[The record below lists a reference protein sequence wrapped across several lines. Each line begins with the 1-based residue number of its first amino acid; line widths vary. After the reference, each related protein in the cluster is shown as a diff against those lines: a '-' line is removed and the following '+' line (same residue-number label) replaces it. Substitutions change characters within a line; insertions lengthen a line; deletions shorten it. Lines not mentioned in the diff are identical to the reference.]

1 MIVFEKIRWKNF
13 LSTGNVFSEINLE
26 TARTNL
32 IVGSNGA
39 GKSTILDALTF
50 SLFSRPF
57 RKISKSMLV
66 NSINE
71 KDCVAEIE
79 FRIGKIEYKV
89 IRGMKP
95 SKFEIYC
102 NGKAWDQDSSQV
114 EQQKNFEANV
124 LKMNYKSFT
133 QIVVLGSSTFVPFM
147 KLPGAQ
153 RRDIIEDILDIQ
165 VFSTMN
171 ILLKDKMRGNNEEL
185 RDIDYQL
192 DLLKDRIELQKQ
204 HMFSLEKKTQEE
216 IDRKQ
221 VKINEY
227 KNTELQ
233 GAEEVSV
240 FTEQICKLNKEMQE
254 YSKSTE
260 KLSKLNTYLIKLTH
274 KLNTCKKEHKF
285 FEDNHVCPTC
295 TQELSEEFRNE
306 KIEAGQSKVDEMN
319 IGYEDLEKA
328 ISDEQER
335 FNKFTELSTEVNNIN
350 TTISQTNFKL
360 LTIRKQIDSL
370 QDEIKELEGS
380 TPDKKAEYDKLQL
393 LVSNKKESSKQ
404 HADLKKDRD
413 VLTTAGQ
420 LLKDNGIKTRIIK
433 TYLPTM
439 NKLINDFLQRM
450 EFYVNFTL
458 DENFDEIIK
467 SRYRDVFSYDSF
479 SEGEKARI
487 DIALLLTWRS
497 IAKLKNS
504 VDTNLLILDEIF
516 DGSLDQSGTSDL
528 GWILRNFDESTK
540 VYVISHKQGLDDKFD
555 RTITVNKDKN
565 YSNLEETV
573 HEVSHPLV
581 G

>member
-1 MIVFEKIRWKNF
+1 MIIFEKIRWKNF

-26 TARTNL
+26 EGRTNL

-50 SLFSRPF
+50 SLFSKPF
-57 RKISKSMLV
+57 RKISKGSLV

-71 KDCVAEIE
+71 KDCMVEIE
-79 FRIGKIEYKV
+79 FRIGKLDYKV
-89 IRGMKP
+89 IRGIKP
-95 SKFEIYC
+95 NKFEIYC
-102 NGKAWDQDSSQV
+102 NGQLWDQESSLA
-114 EQQKNFEANV
+114 EQQKNFEANI

-171 ILLKDKMRGNNEEL
+171 VLLRDKIRENNEEV
-185 RDIDYQL
+185 RDVDYQL
-192 DLLKDRIELQKQ
+192 DLLKDKIELQKNNMLQ
-204 HMFSLEKKTQEE
+204 LEKRTKEE
-216 IDRKQ
+216 IDKKKE
-221 VKINEY
+221 KIFEF
-227 KNTELQ
+227 KNTEIKGSEDVAILT
-233 GAEEVSV
+233 EE
-240 FTEQICKLNKEMQE
+240 ICKLNKEMQE
-254 YSKSTE
+254 YSKSNE

-274 KLNTCKKEHKF
+274 KLNTCKKEHEF
-285 FEDNHVCPTC
+285 FEKNHVCPTC
-295 TQELSEEFRNE
+295 TQDISKEFRDLKLSDGEGKVNDINVGCEELKSAIEDEEERNE
-306 KIEAGQSKVDEMN
+306 KFV
-319 IGYEDLEKA
+319 
-328 ISDEQER
+328 
-335 FNKFTELSTEVNNIN
+335 TLSQEVNELN
-350 TTISQTNFKL
+350 TTVSQTNFQL
-360 LTIRKQIDSL
+360 MTIRKQVESL
-370 QDEIKELEGS
+370 EDEIKELEGS
-380 TPDKKAEYDKLQL
+380 NPDKKAEFVKLEG
-393 LVSNKKESSKQ
+393 LVNEKKV
-404 HADLKKDRD
+404 LKKQNASLKEDKA
-413 VLTTAGQ
+413 VLSTASQ

-439 NKLINDFLQRM
+439 NKLINEFLQKM

-458 DENFDEIIK
+458 DENFEEIIK

-528 GWILRNFDESTK
+528 GWILRNFDETTK
-540 VYVISHKQGLDDKFD
+540 VFVISHKQGMDDKFD
-555 RTITVNKDKN
+555 RTISVEKVKN
-565 YSNLEETV
+565 YSTLNVTIN
-573 HEVSHPLV
+573 EVTHGLI

>member
-1 MIVFEKIRWKNF
+1 MIIFEKIRWKNF

-26 TARTNL
+26 EGRTNL

-50 SLFSRPF
+50 SLFSKPF
-57 RKISKSMLV
+57 RKISKGSLV

-71 KDCVAEIE
+71 KDCVVEIE
-79 FRIGKIEYKV
+79 FRIGKLEYKV
-89 IRGMKP
+89 IRGIKP
-95 SKFEIYC
+95 NKFEIYC
-102 NGKAWDQDSSQV
+102 NGQLWDQESSLA
-114 EQQKNFEANV
+114 EQQKNFEANI

-171 ILLKDKMRGNNEEL
+171 VLLRDKIRENNEEV
-185 RDIDYQL
+185 RDVDYQL
-192 DLLKDRIELQKQ
+192 DLLKDKIELQKNNMLQ
-204 HMFSLEKKTQEE
+204 LEKRTKEE
-216 IDRKQ
+216 IDKKKE
-221 VKINEY
+221 KIFEF
-227 KNTELQ
+227 KNTEIKGSEDVAILT
-233 GAEEVSV
+233 EE
-240 FTEQICKLNKEMQE
+240 ICKLNKEMQE
-254 YSKSTE
+254 YSKSNE

-274 KLNTCKKEHKF
+274 KLNTCKKEHEF
-285 FEDNHVCPTC
+285 FEKNHVCPTC
-295 TQELSEEFRNE
+295 TQDISKEFRDLKLSDGEGKVNDINVGCEELKSAIEDEEERNE
-306 KIEAGQSKVDEMN
+306 KFV
-319 IGYEDLEKA
+319 
-328 ISDEQER
+328 
-335 FNKFTELSTEVNNIN
+335 TLSQEVNELN
-350 TTISQTNFKL
+350 TTVSQTNFQL
-360 LTIRKQIDSL
+360 MTIRKQVESL
-370 QDEIKELEGS
+370 EDEIKELEGS
-380 TPDKKAEYDKLQL
+380 NPDKKAEFVKLEG
-393 LVSNKKESSKQ
+393 LVNEKKV
-404 HADLKKDRD
+404 LKKQNASLKEDKA
-413 VLTTAGQ
+413 VLSTASQ

-439 NKLINDFLQRM
+439 NKLINEFLQKM

-458 DENFDEIIK
+458 DENFEEIIK

-528 GWILRNFDESTK
+528 GWILRNFDDSTK
-540 VYVISHKQGLDDKFD
+540 VFVISHKQGMDDKFD
-555 RTITVNKDKN
+555 RTISVEKVKN
-565 YSNLEETV
+565 YSTLNVTV
-573 HEVSHPLV
+573 NEVTHGLV

>member
-1 MIVFEKIRWKNF
+1 MIIFEKIRWKNF
-13 LSTGNVFSEINLE
+13 LSTGNVFSEIDLE
-26 TARTNL
+26 DARTNL
-32 IVGSNGA
+32 IVGNNGA

-50 SLFSRPF
+50 SLFGRPF
-57 RKISKSMLV
+57 RKISKSMLI

-71 KDCVAEIE
+71 KDCLAEIE
-79 FRIGKIEYKV
+79 FRIGKMEYKV
-89 IRGMKP
+89 VRGMKP
-95 SKFEIYC
+95 TKLEIYC
-102 NGKAWDQDSSQV
+102 NGKAWNQESSV
-114 EQQKNFEANV
+114 NEQQKNFENTV

-147 KLPGAQ
+147 KLPGPQ

-171 ILLKDKMRGNNEEL
+171 VLLKDKMRENNVEL

-192 DLLKDRIELQKQ
+192 DLIKDKIELQKNN
-204 HMFSLEKKTQEE
+204 MLSLQQRTQDE

-221 VKINEY
+221 EKVNEY

-233 GAEEVSV
+233 GAEDVTIL
-240 FTEQICKLNKEMQE
+240 TEQIGRLNKEMLE
-254 YSKSTE
+254 YSKSSE

-285 FEDNHVCPTC
+285 FESNHVCPTC

-319 IGYEDLEKA
+319 IGYEDLQKA
-328 ISDEQER
+328 ISGEQER

-350 TTISQTNFKL
+350 TTISQTNFQL
-360 LTIRKQIDSL
+360 MTIRNQVELL
-370 QDEIKELEGS
+370 QNEIKELEGDNV
-380 TPDKKAEYDKLQL
+380 DKKAEYSKLQL
-393 LVSNKKESSKQ
+393 LVNNKKDFSKQ
-404 HADLKKDRD
+404 HAALKEDRD
-413 VLTTAGQ
+413 ILTTAGQ

-540 VYVISHKQGLDDKFD
+540 VFVISHKQGMDDKFD
-555 RTITVNKDKN
+555 RTITVEKNKN
-565 YSNLEETV
+565 YSTLNVTV
-573 HEVSHPLV
+573 NEVTHGLV

>member
-1 MIVFEKIRWKNF
+1 MIIFEKIRWKNF
-13 LSTGNVFSEINLE
+13 LSTGNVFSEIDLTE
-26 TARTNL
+26 GRTNL

-50 SLFSRPF
+50 SLFARPF
-57 RKISKSMLV
+57 RKISKSMLI

-89 IRGMKP
+89 VRGMKP

-102 NGKAWDQDSSQV
+102 NGVLWDKESSV
-114 EQQKNFEANV
+114 NEQQKNFENSV

-147 KLPGAQ
+147 KLSVPQ
-153 RRDIIEDILDIQ
+153 RREIIEDILDIQ

-171 ILLKDKMRGNNEEL
+171 LLLKDRVKENNVEIRDVDYQIDLLKDK
-185 RDIDYQL
+185 
-192 DLLKDRIELQKQ
+192 IELQKQ
-204 HMFSLEKKTQEE
+204 HMLTLEKRTEE
-216 IDRKQ
+216 DIKKKQ
-221 VKINEY
+221 KQIEEY
-227 KNTELQ
+227 QTTETH
-233 GAEEVSV
+233 GTEEVLIL
-240 FTEQICKLNKEMQE
+240 TQQIERLNKEMKE
-254 YSKSTE
+254 YSKSSE
-260 KLSKLNTYLIKLTH
+260 KLKKLNTFLIKLTH
-274 KLNTCKKEHKF
+274 KLNTCEKDRKF
-285 FEDNHVCPTC
+285 FEDHDVCPTC
-295 TQELSEEFRNE
+295 SQELEKEFVATMTDDLDDKIKDISIGKEELL
-306 KIEAGQSKVDEMN
+306 EA
-319 IGYEDLEKA
+319 I
-328 ISDEQER
+328 EQEEKR
-335 FNKFTELSTEVNNIN
+335 LEKFTELSTEVNNIN
-350 TTISQTNFKL
+350 TTISQTNFQL
-360 LTIRKQIDSL
+360 MTIRKQITDIEN
-370 QDEIKELEGS
+370 EIKELEG
-380 TPDKKAEYDKLQL
+380 TNPDKKAEYNKLETFIKDKKNFSRQY
-393 LVSNKKESSKQ
+393 
-404 HADLKKDRD
+404 ADLKKDGD

-458 DENFDEIIK
+458 DENFEEIIK
-467 SRYRDVFSYDSF
+467 SRYRDIFSYDSF

-516 DGSLDQSGTSDL
+516 DGSLDQTGTSDL
-528 GWILRNFDESTK
+528 GYILRNFDENTK
-540 VYVISHKQGLDDKFD
+540 VYVISHKQNLDDKFD
-555 RTITVNKDKN
+555 RTITVEKSKN
-565 YSNLEETV
+565 YSTLGVTV
-573 HEVSHPLV
+573 NEVTHSLV

>member
-13 LSTGNVFSEINLE
+13 LSTGNVFSEIDLE

-102 NGKAWDQDSSQV
+102 NGKAWNQDSSQV

-124 LKMNYKSFT
+124 IKMNYKSFT

-147 KLPGAQ
+147 KLPGGQ

-171 ILLKDKMRGNNEEL
+171 VLLKDKMRGNNEEL

-216 IDRKQ
+216 IDRKKE
-221 VKINEY
+221 KIKEY
-227 KNTELQ
+227 KDTELQ

-295 TQELSEEFRNE
+295 TQELSEDFRSE
-306 KIEAGQSKVDEMN
+306 KLEIGQSKVDEMN
-319 IGYEDLEKA
+319 VGYDDLQKA
-328 ISDEQER
+328 ITDEQKR
-335 FNKFTELSTEVNNIN
+335 YDKFTELSTEVNNIN
-350 TTISQTNFKL
+350 TTISQTNFQL
-360 LTIRKQIDSL
+360 LTIRKQIESL

-393 LVSNKKESSKQ
+393 LVRNKKESSKQ

>member
-13 LSTGNVFSEINLE
+13 LSTGNVFSEIDLE

-50 SLFSRPF
+50 SLFARPF
-57 RKISKSMLV
+57 RKSSKSMLV

-102 NGKAWDQDSSQV
+102 NGQAWNQDSSQL

-147 KLPGAQ
+147 KLPGGQ
-153 RRDIIEDILDIQ
+153 RREIIEDILDIQ

-171 ILLKDKMRGNNEEL
+171 VLLKDKMRGNNEEL

-216 IDRKQ
+216 IDRKKE
-221 VKINEY
+221 KINEY

-233 GAEEVSV
+233 GAEEVTIL
-240 FTEQICKLNKEMQE
+240 TEQICKLNKEMQD
-254 YSKSTE
+254 YSKSSE

-274 KLNTCKKEHKF
+274 KMNTCKKENKF
-285 FEDNHVCPTC
+285 FESNYVCPTC

-306 KIEAGQSKVDEMN
+306 KLKEGKTKVNEMN
-319 IGYEDLEKA
+319 IGFEDLQKA
-328 ISDEQER
+328 IDDEQKR
-335 FNKFTELSTEVNNIN
+335 FDKFTELSTEVNNIN
-350 TTISQTNFKL
+350 TTISQTNFQL
-360 LTIRKQIDSL
+360 LTIRKQVESI

-380 TPDKKAEYDKLQL
+380 TPDKKAEYDKLQS
-393 LVSNKKESSKQ
+393 LVSNKKEYSKQ

-528 GWILRNFDESTK
+528 GWILRNFDENTK
-540 VYVISHKQGLDDKFD
+540 VFVISHKQGLDDKFD

-565 YSNLEETV
+565 YSTIEETV
-573 HEVSHPLV
+573 HEVTHALV

>member
-13 LSTGNVFSEINLE
+13 LSTGNVFSEIDLE

-50 SLFSRPF
+50 SLFARPF

-102 NGKAWDQDSSQV
+102 NGQAWNQDSSQL

-147 KLPGAQ
+147 KLPGGQ
-153 RRDIIEDILDIQ
+153 RREIIEDILDIQ

-171 ILLKDKMRGNNEEL
+171 VLLKDKMRGNNEEL

-216 IDRKQ
+216 IDRKKE
-221 VKINEY
+221 KINEY

-233 GAEEVSV
+233 GAEEVTIL
-240 FTEQICKLNKEMQE
+240 TEQICKLNKEMQD
-254 YSKSTE
+254 YSKSSE

-274 KLNTCKKEHKF
+274 KMNTCKKENKF
-285 FEDNHVCPTC
+285 FESNYVCPTC

-306 KIEAGQSKVDEMN
+306 KLKEGKTKVDEMN
-319 IGYEDLEKA
+319 IGFEDLQKA
-328 ISDEQER
+328 IDDEQKR
-335 FNKFTELSTEVNNIN
+335 FDKFTELSTEVNNIN
-350 TTISQTNFKL
+350 TTISQTNFQL
-360 LTIRKQIDSL
+360 LTIRKQVESI

-393 LVSNKKESSKQ
+393 LVSNKKEYSKQ

-528 GWILRNFDESTK
+528 GWILRNFDENTK
-540 VYVISHKQGLDDKFD
+540 VFVISHKQGLDDKFD

-565 YSNLEETV
+565 YSTIEETV
-573 HEVSHPLV
+573 HEVTHALV

>member
-13 LSTGNVFSEINLE
+13 LSTGNVFSEIDLE

-50 SLFSRPF
+50 SLFARPF

-102 NGKAWDQDSSQV
+102 NGQAWNQDSSQI

-147 KLPGAQ
+147 KLPGGQ

-171 ILLKDKMRGNNEEL
+171 VLLKDKMRGNNEEL

-216 IDRKQ
+216 IDRKKE
-221 VKINEY
+221 KINEY

-306 KIEAGQSKVDEMN
+306 KLEAGQTKVDEMN
-319 IGYEDLEKA
+319 IGYEDLQKA
-328 ISDEQER
+328 ITDEQKR
-335 FNKFTELSTEVNNIN
+335 YDKFTELSTEVNNIN
-350 TTISQTNFKL
+350 TTISQTNFQL
-360 LTIRKQIDSL
+360 LTIRKQIESL

-528 GWILRNFDESTK
+528 GWILRNFDENTK

-565 YSNLEETV
+565 YSTLEETV
-573 HEVSHPLV
+573 HEVTHALV

>member
-1 MIVFEKIRWKNF
+1 MIIFEKIRWKNF
-13 LSTGNVFSEINLE
+13 LSTGNVFSEIDLTE
-26 TARTNL
+26 GRTNL

-89 IRGMKP
+89 VRGMKP

-102 NGKAWDQDSSQV
+102 NGVLWDKESSV
-114 EQQKNFEANV
+114 NEQQKNFENSV

-147 KLPGAQ
+147 KLSVPQ
-153 RRDIIEDILDIQ
+153 RREIIEDILDIQ

-171 ILLKDKMRGNNEEL
+171 LLLKDRVKENNVEIRDVDYQIDLLKDK
-185 RDIDYQL
+185 
-192 DLLKDRIELQKQ
+192 IELQKQ
-204 HMFSLEKKTQEE
+204 HMLTLEKRTEE
-216 IDRKQ
+216 DIKKKQ
-221 VKINEY
+221 KQIEEY
-227 KNTELQ
+227 QTTETH
-233 GAEEVSV
+233 GTEEVLIL
-240 FTEQICKLNKEMQE
+240 TQQIERLNKEMKE
-254 YSKSTE
+254 YSKSSE
-260 KLSKLNTYLIKLTH
+260 KLKKLNTFLIKLTH
-274 KLNTCKKEHKF
+274 KLNTCEKDRKF
-285 FEDNHVCPTC
+285 FEDHDVCPTC
-295 TQELSEEFRNE
+295 SQELEKEFVATMTDDLDD
-306 KIEAGQSKVDEMN
+306 KIKDISIGKDELLEA
-319 IGYEDLEKA
+319 I
-328 ISDEQER
+328 EQEEKR
-335 FNKFTELSTEVNNIN
+335 LEKFTELSTEVNNIN
-350 TTISQTNFKL
+350 TTISQTNFQL
-360 LTIRKQIDSL
+360 MTIRKQITDIEN
-370 QDEIKELEGS
+370 EIKELEG
-380 TPDKKAEYDKLQL
+380 TNPDKKAEYNKLETFIKDKK
-393 LVSNKKESSKQ
+393 NFSKQ
-404 HADLKKDRD
+404 YADLKKDGD

-458 DENFDEIIK
+458 DENFEEIIK
-467 SRYRDVFSYDSF
+467 SRYRDIFSYDSF

-516 DGSLDQSGTSDL
+516 DGSLDQTGTSDL
-528 GWILRNFDESTK
+528 GYILRNFDENTK
-540 VYVISHKQGLDDKFD
+540 VYVISHKQNLDDKFD
-555 RTITVNKDKN
+555 RTITVEKSKN
-565 YSNLEETV
+565 YSTLGVTV
-573 HEVSHPLV
+573 NEVTHSLV
-581 G
+581 S

>member
-13 LSTGNVFSEINLE
+13 LSTGNVFSEIDLE

-50 SLFSRPF
+50 SLFARPF

-89 IRGMKP
+89 VRGMKP

-102 NGKAWDQDSSQV
+102 NGQAWNQDSSQL

-147 KLPGAQ
+147 KLPGGQ
-153 RRDIIEDILDIQ
+153 RREIIEDILDIQ

-171 ILLKDKMRGNNEEL
+171 VLLKDKMRGNNEEL

-216 IDRKQ
+216 IDRKKE
-221 VKINEY
+221 KINEY

-233 GAEEVSV
+233 GAEEVTIL
-240 FTEQICKLNKEMQE
+240 TEQICKLNKEMQD
-254 YSKSTE
+254 YSKSSE

-274 KLNTCKKEHKF
+274 KMNTCKKENKF
-285 FEDNHVCPTC
+285 FESNYVCPTC

-306 KIEAGQSKVDEMN
+306 KLEEGKTKVNEMN
-319 IGYEDLEKA
+319 IGFEDLQKA
-328 ISDEQER
+328 IDDEQKR
-335 FNKFTELSTEVNNIN
+335 FDKFTELSTEVNNIN
-350 TTISQTNFKL
+350 TTISQTNFQL
-360 LTIRKQIDSL
+360 LTIRKQVESI

-380 TPDKKAEYDKLQL
+380 TPDKKAEYDKLQS
-393 LVSNKKESSKQ
+393 LVSNKKEYSKQ

-528 GWILRNFDESTK
+528 GWILRNFDENTK
-540 VYVISHKQGLDDKFD
+540 VFVISHKQGLDDKFD

-565 YSNLEETV
+565 YSTIEETV
-573 HEVSHPLV
+573 HEVTHALV